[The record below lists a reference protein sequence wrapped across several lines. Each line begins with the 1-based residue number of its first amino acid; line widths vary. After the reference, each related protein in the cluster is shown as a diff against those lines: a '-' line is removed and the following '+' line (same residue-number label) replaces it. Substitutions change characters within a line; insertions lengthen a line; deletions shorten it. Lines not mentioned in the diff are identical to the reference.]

1 MSECPT
7 DGQGSVYW
15 WRWCWSDMAW
25 AKLIIVII
33 QSVTSSGSLSHGLH
47 DLTPAP
53 YLHPKH
59 QTPNPKY
66 NPKWY
71 HHEKQEGMQAYQNMR
86 HSRPLV
92 SEYTVYRN
100 PYDVTGPRELDDAVR
115 TQDEDVIVSGSFES
129 FLFIVKH

>member
-1 MSECPT
+1 
-7 DGQGSVYW
+7 
-15 WRWCWSDMAW
+15 MAW

-115 TQDEDVIVSGSFES
+115 TQDEDVIVSVGGRLPENIFCPSPDFFKFE
-129 FLFIVKH
+129 IVRESA